1 MVNKYFCPRCSF
13 KTHIKTHLTRH
24 LYRKTP
30 CLCMSGGYD
39 IEYLKQQ
46 LQLGNINMF
55 VKQLAQNDSQMAPKC
70 SHLTPVL
77 AQNDSELTPFAQND
91 SELTLLAQNDSLS
104 ESEDEHSDD
113 EQSNTSNKKCVCQ
126 YCSKVLSKKSNLSR
140 HLKTCH
146 HNPLGDKCDPLLA
159 VKALT
164 GLTTVGSTVLFTNLY
179 QKLQA
184 LEERL
189 QRSEDLTIRQYQEL
203 QKKEQALQDARKEIS
218 QLIPK
223 VGNYN
228 NNIVI
233 VNFGNETLDHLD
245 YTDIKNLIE
254 SKGAY
259 GALPHIFE
267 QIYFNDKAPQ
277 NKTIKIPNL
286 NKPKLAI
293 HHGGKWVQ
301 KDKEYILNIAA
312 EKTTNLAL
320 DIHPNKITKVKEE
333 YQDKD
338 GMSKKRIQGD
348 IFNVIETDHRNKF
361 N

>member
-1 MVNKYFCPRCSF
+1 MVKTYFCPRCAF

-24 LYRKTP
+24 FYRKTP
-30 CLCMSGGYD
+30 CLSMSGEYE
-39 IEYLKQQ
+39 IEYLKSQ

-77 AQNDSELTPFAQND
+77 AQNGSELTLLAQND

-126 YCSKVLSKKSNLSR
+126 YCSKVLSKKSNLRR
-140 HLKTCH
+140 HLKRCP
-146 HNPLGDKCDPLLA
+146 HNPLSDKCDPLLA

-179 QKLQA
+179 QKLHD

-189 QRSEDLTIRQYQEL
+189 Q
-203 QKKEQALQDARKEIS
+203 KKEDELHKTAIELQDARKEIS

-233 VNFGNETLDHLD
+233 VNFGNETLDHLN
-245 YTDIKNLIE
+245 YSDIKNLIE

-301 KDKEYILNIAA
+301 QDKEYVLDIAA

-320 DIHPNKITKVKEE
+320 DAHPTKINRVKKE
-333 YQDKD
+333 YHNDD
-338 GMSKKRIQGD
+338 GSSKKRIEGD
-348 IFNVIETDHRNKF
+348 IYNVIETDHRNKIY
-361 N
+361 